1 MQETTNANELQVL
14 LPAGD
19 ITLTGSLL
27 VPQNPA
33 AVVLF
38 AHGSG
43 SSRKSPRNKFI
54 ANVLCEHNIAALL
67 LDLLT
72 PSEKNNFELGFDI
85 DLLSKRIL
93 SATKWL
99 QSHPDLHRLPIGYF
113 GSDTGGAA
121 AIEAAALAAEQIGA
135 VVSRG
140 GRPDMAEQYLS
151 RIKAPTL
158 LIVASNDDIIVKLN
172 QQAAQRML
180 TVHRLDIVP
189 DATHFFEESGKLAIV
204 AKLTVQ
210 WFEKHL
216 GLVSK

>member
-1 MQETTNANELQVL
+1 MQETKNVTELQVL

-27 VPQNPA
+27 IPQNPV

-54 ANVLCEHNIAALL
+54 ASVLCEHNIAALL

-99 QSHPDLHRLPIGYF
+99 QSHPDLHRLPIG
-113 GSDTGGAA
+113 
-121 AIEAAALAAEQIGA
+121 
-135 VVSRG
+135 
-140 GRPDMAEQYLS
+140 
-151 RIKAPTL
+151 
-158 LIVASNDDIIVKLN
+158 
-172 QQAAQRML
+172 
-180 TVHRLDIVP
+180 
-189 DATHFFEESGKLAIV
+189 
-204 AKLTVQ
+204 
-210 WFEKHL
+210 
-216 GLVSK
+216 